1 MLKLLCAFLTA
12 GCLYAGVVS
21 ATYTGNLGAGSVDY
35 EGYFG
40 AAGGNYGGTA
50 YIYSFSFD
58 TSQCTYKVFSGG
70 PGDGYSLCTS
80 GSFSQSL
87 TINGITRTFPNTVNG
102 SLDAFPSAQG
112 TTTTF
117 GLSTTTSSDRV
128 YARLVVATPYQAG
141 LISSP
146 SLVLAPGSYV
156 TLANARLNGFLL
168 TDPDPTPAPAAPT
181 PEPST
186 SLLLFSALGVVLI
199 GFRGRRRGVTR

>member
-21 ATYTGNLGAGSVDY
+21 ATYTGNLRAGSVDY
-35 EGYFG
+35 DGYFG

-58 TSQCTYKVFSGG
+58 TSQCTYEVFSGG
-70 PGDGYSLCTS
+70 PGDEYSLCTS

-87 TINGITRTFPNTVNG
+87 TINGITRTVPNTRG
-102 SLDAFPSAQG
+102 GWLDALPSGQG
-112 TTTTF
+112 TTTTL
-117 GLSTTTSSDRV
+117 GYSTITSSDRM
-128 YARLVVATPYQAG
+128 YAHLVVATPYQAG

-146 SLVLAPGSYV
+146 SLVLAPGSFV
-156 TLANARLNGFLL
+156 HLDGAHGDAFLL
-168 TDPDPTPAPAAPT
+168 TDPTPAPAPAPT

-186 SLLLFSALGVVLI
+186 SLLAFSALGAALI
-199 GFRGRRRGVTR
+199 GFGGRRSGVTR